1 MADLIKIENYE
12 TPNETFTLPYNP
24 QSYDEGTQTF
34 NEVTPIPYTSLH
46 IMNGSR
52 AMQPK
57 TITFTGNFSS
67 TNKDDDYEEVAHK
80 LNDGS
85 KLLKV
90 YFRDS
95 RFHIVGG
102 SQFKKTHSNNR
113 TNFLDYVF
121 GAVAFIP
128 IAFSDTQKTAS
139 VDGSGNWTNGTQTNA
154 GGTYTFIEEIEFT
167 LSAGVTSSDTI
178 EFNSSSRGGITY
190 SFSGSYSSGTTF
202 TIKLVRYEESG
213 NINVTNFYDCY
224 DPNDNK
230 QSKSKSSG
238 FRDLSLDLDKNQQID
253 TYEIAGT
260 ASISNATFKWRD
272 GFSGG

>member
-1 MADLIKIENYE
+1 MANLIKIENYE
-12 TPNETFTLPYNP
+12 TPAETFTLPYNP
-24 QSYDEGTQTF
+24 QSYDEGTSTF
-34 NEVTPIPYTSLH
+34 NEVTPIIYSSLH
-46 IMNGSR
+46 IMIGSR
-52 AMQPK
+52 GIQPK
-57 TITFTGNFSS
+57 PITFTGHFSG
-67 TNKDDDYEEVAHK
+67 TTKDDDYEEVAHK
-80 LNDGS
+80 INDGS

-128 IAFSDTQKTAS
+128 IAFSNTQKTAS
-139 VDGSGNWTNGTQTNA
+139 YNGTSWTNGTQTNA
-154 GGTYTFIEEIEFT
+154 GGTFTFIEEIQFT

-190 SFSGSYSSGTTF
+190 SFSGSYTSGTTF

-213 NINVTNFYDCY
+213 KINVTDFFDCY
-224 DPNDNK
+224 DPSNNK
-230 QSKSKSSG
+230 QSKTKSSG
-238 FRDLSLDLDKNQQID
+238 KRDLSLDLDKGARID
-253 TYEIAGT
+253 TYTIGGS